1 MGTLRV
7 SADEL
12 GHSRT
17 ICWPPCGSVEYGTCS
32 LQAYVPESSGG
43 KQQLLEYY
51 YYSAASQHNATT
63 EKANSISNDSRAR
76 SVVKQVLGEF
86 KADIDMTREKMH
98 RYPACLGSVD
108 ESYTMPRI
116 VAIGPYHHGRG
127 HLKQAEK
134 VKHAA
139 ACQCVRRSG
148 CLLEELYGAVVPV

>member
-1 MGTLRV
+1 MEYASIDIPAT
-7 SADEL
+7 
-12 GHSRT
+12 
-17 ICWPPCGSVEYGTCS
+17 CG
-32 LQAYVPESSGG
+32 LQACVPESSGG

-63 EKANSISNDSRAR
+63 EKANISNDSNAR

-86 KADIDMTREKMH
+86 KADIDMTKEKMH

-108 ESYTMPRI
+108 ESYTVPRI
-116 VAIGPYHHGRG
+116 VAIGPYHLKH

-148 CLLEELYGAVVPV
+148 CLLEELYGVVVPV